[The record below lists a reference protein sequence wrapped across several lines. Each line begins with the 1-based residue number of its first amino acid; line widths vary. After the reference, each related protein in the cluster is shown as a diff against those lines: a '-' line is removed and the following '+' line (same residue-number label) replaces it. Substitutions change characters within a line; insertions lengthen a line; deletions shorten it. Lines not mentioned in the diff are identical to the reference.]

1 MNIFLFII
9 LASYILVF
17 LKPRYAPYLIVSL
30 VPIMPKIL
38 LQGGPVS
45 TISLE
50 DYIVIPVIASYV
62 MRSRFTIK
70 IDAVFISYLLF
81 ILCIV
86 FITFGNYVL
95 KNHHTNMQI
104 ALIVKMI
111 LPFLILVM
119 ANVINYSD
127 SEIRRLLY
135 LLFIFSI
142 PIALLGIFQ
151 HYKFLDADLFVS
163 RYYPLYGDVL
173 AGTKYYSY
181 RGATSTFDGHHL
193 LSGGYYAMISIL
205 SLWFFYNPFKIF
217 NRLFI
222 GTVTLLNIY
231 ALVLT
236 FSRSAILITTL
247 GVGIIII
254 NNLLKSKPNIAK
266 TSILALALISAILIS
281 YGPTQIDL
289 IAKRWLMFDYTS
301 VRGSVWGWGLNM
313 YLDAPIFGYG
323 LFDIS
328 WFEAHNGYLQIAL
341 SGGFLPLI
349 MQVVVL
355 YYIAYKGYKSIDD
368 NFIGW
373 LMVLISIFI
382 VFDISSQFLFNWGR
396 GRVQAILWLLIGISI
411 YKREDKA
418 NQLHTK

>member
-1 MNIFLFII
+1 MNVFLFVI

-17 LKPRYAPYLIVSL
+17 FKPRYAPYIIVSL

-38 LQGGPVS
+38 LQGGPVA
-45 TISLE
+45 TLSLE
-50 DYIVIPVIASYV
+50 DYIVIPVIASYIIHN
-62 MRSRFTIK
+62 RFSIK
-70 IDAVFISYLLF
+70 IDGVIISYLLF
-81 ILCIV
+81 IFCII
-86 FITFGNYVL
+86 FIAFGNYVL
-95 KNHHTNMQI
+95 NDHHTNMKI
-104 ALIVKMI
+104 ALIVKII

-119 ANVINYSD
+119 ANVINFSE

-135 LLFIFSI
+135 ILFIVSI
-142 PIALLGIFQ
+142 PIAILGIFQ
-151 HYKFLDADLFVS
+151 HYKILDADLFVS
-163 RYYPLYGDVL
+163 QYYPLYGDVI

-193 LSGGYYAMISIL
+193 LSGAYYAMISIL
-205 SLWFFYNPFKIF
+205 SLWFFYNPLKIF
-217 NRLFI
+217 NRLFV
-222 GTVTLLNIY
+222 GTITLLNIY

-236 FSRSAILITTL
+236 FSRSAILITIL
-247 GVGIIII
+247 GASIIVI
-254 NNLLKSKPNIAK
+254 NNLLKSRPNIAK
-266 TSILALALISAILIS
+266 TSILVLALISAIIIS

-301 VRGSVWGWGLNM
+301 VRGSVWEWGLNM

-341 SGGFLPLI
+341 SGGLLPLI
-349 MQVVVL
+349 LQVMLL
-355 YYIAYKGYKSIDD
+355 YYIVYKGFHLIDD
-368 NFIGW
+368 NLIGW

-382 VFDISSQFLFNWGR
+382 VFDMSSQFLFNWGR

-418 NQLHTK
+418 NQLNTK